1 MSRKRKNR
9 FVGKDFWRSFAD
21 NELDYTLYYE
31 RLLELA
37 LSMFEWK
44 NLPETVDARF
54 LELCLICEG
63 QALFF
68 EDDVLGYLALRMT
81 AGAPL
86 DVYQIPTKR
95 MAYASNAYRYKATNE
110 DSVIV
115 YNNML
120 HTSDIAKLYKYSKI
134 LYDLDNTAIVNAH
147 AQKTPILL
155 TCDESQKLTL
165 QNLYT
170 QYDGNAPVIYGNK
183 QLSDY
188 NGIQAIST
196 GAPYIADKIYQLKQ
210 QYWNEALT
218 MLGIPNTNNNKKER
232 LVTSES
238 ENQNGA
244 TYASRCS
251 RLYERRT
258 ACDKINRMFGLNIS
272 VDYASDL
279 VTEYEENNNEFNTT
293 EPDEEVDGNE

>member
-1 MSRKRKNR
+1 MSRKKNR
-9 FVGKDFWRSFAD
+9 TRVTGKNFWRSLGD
-21 NELDYTLYYE
+21 NAMDYNLYYQ
-31 RLLELA
+31 RLMELA

-44 NLPETVDARF
+44 KLPDTVDARF
-54 LELCLICEG
+54 LEMALLCEG

-68 EDDVLGYLALRMT
+68 KDEVLGYLALRMT

-95 MAYASNAYRYKATNE
+95 MAYASNSYRYYADNT

-120 HTSDIAKLYKYSKI
+120 HIPDVVKLYKYSKI
-134 LYDLDNTAIVNAH
+134 LYDLDNTITVNAH

-155 TCDESQKLTL
+155 TCEESQRLTL
-165 QNLYT
+165 QNLYA

-183 QLSDY
+183 GLSDF

-196 GAPYIADKIYQLKQ
+196 GAPYIADKLYQLKQ

-218 MLGIPNTNNNKKER
+218 LLGIPNTSNNKKER

-251 RLYERRT
+251 RLYERKA
-258 ACDKINRMFGLNIS
+258 ACEKINKMFNLNIS
-272 VDYASDL
+272 VDYATD
-279 VTEYEENNNEFNTT
+279 VATGYEEEEQQIETKEQEGGT
-293 EPDEEVDGNE
+293 DE